1 MKPKSWQV
9 GIILTIG
16 VLAVS
21 TSAIFI
27 RLAMETAGKQG
38 VDFSLFLAASRLGM
52 SALILLPTWRKIKTT
67 NINSKAYYYAIA
79 AGVCLAVHFA
89 TWISSLAFTSI
100 AASTTL
106 VTTNPI
112 WVALLSWFCFRERL
126 SRRTI
131 LGIFIALVGA
141 ILIALGDG
149 NTESS
154 YNNPLLGNSL
164 ALIGSWTVSF
174 YLLLGSQAQKQGLS
188 ISNYIAIVYTTAAIA
203 LLPLPLVFGNGYLG
217 YPDRVYVY
225 VLLMAIFPQLI
236 GHTSFNWS
244 LRWISPTFITL
255 GILFEPIVASLLGL
269 ILFAE
274 MPSIFVLVGGSIVLS
289 GVAIATREV
298 QNE

>member
-27 RLAMETAGKQG
+27 RLAMEAAGKQG
-38 VDFSLFLAASRLGM
+38 VDFSLFLAASRL
-52 SALILLPTWRKIKTT
+52 SLASLILLPTWRKIKTT
-67 NINSKAYYYAIA
+67 NVNLKAYYYAIA

-100 AASTTL
+100 AASTTI

-131 LGIFIALVGA
+131 VGILIALVGA

-164 ALIGSWTVSF
+164 ALIGSWMVSF

-203 LLPLPLVFGNGYLG
+203 LLPLPLVFGDGYLG

-225 VLLMAIFPQLI
+225 ILLMAIFPQLI

-269 ILFAE
+269 IIFAE

-289 GVAIATREV
+289 GVAIASQSVRS
-298 QNE
+298 

>member
-9 GIILTIG
+9 GVILAIG

-27 RLAMETAGKQG
+27 RLAMEAAGKQS

-52 SALILLPTWRKIKTT
+52 SAFILLPTWRKIKTT
-67 NINSKAYYYAIA
+67 DVNSKAYYYAIA
-79 AGVCLAVHFA
+79 AGLCLAVHFA

-131 LGIFIALVGA
+131 FGIFIALVGA

-188 ISNYIAIVYTTAAIA
+188 IGNYIAIVYTTAAIA

-225 VLLMAIFPQLI
+225 ILLMAIFPQLI

-255 GILFEPIVASLLGL
+255 SILFEPIVASLLGFF
-269 ILFAE
+269 IFAE

-289 GVAIATREV
+289 GVAIATRKV